1 MFKREEQD
9 MGEKRKPIPKKIRFE
24 VLKRDKF
31 TCQYCGKS
39 APDVVL
45 EVDHIKP
52 VSKGGD
58 NDIMNLVTSCKDC
71 NRGKSNIELSDDS
84 VVKKQQAQLQEIAD
98 RKEQLEMMLEWRE
111 SLNSLEDEYIDAVV
125 KIFEDSTK
133 WGVSEYGRKKIKKWI
148 NDFSLMEVLDA
159 TETAIEYY
167 YTGSEESWNEAFNKI
182 SGICYVKRTQ
192 KDNPQMYYAN
202 YTIKALRN
210 KGCYYDETRIKR
222 YFKENILSADDF
234 EIVKSILKEAR
245 NWTYFRECVEQA
257 IGGEF

>member
-1 MFKREEQD
+1 MAK
-9 MGEKRKPIPKKIRFE
+9 GRKTITKKTRFE

-58 NDIMNLVTSCKDC
+58 NDIMNLITSCKDC
-71 NRGKSNIELSDDS
+71 NRGKSNVELSDDS
-84 VVKKQQAQLQEIAD
+84 VVKKQQAQLQEIAE

-111 SLNSLEDEYIDAVV
+111 SLNSLEDDFIDSVV
-125 KIFEDSTK
+125 NIFETHTK
-133 WGVSEYGRKKIKKWI
+133 WGVSEHGRKKIKKWI

-159 TETAIEYY
+159 TETAIECY
-167 YTGSEESWNEAFNKI
+167 YTGSEDSWNEAFNKI

-202 YTIKALRN
+202 YTIKVLKN
-210 KGCYYDETRIKR
+210 KGCYYDEYRIKR
-222 YFKENILSADDF
+222 YFKENKVSADDF
-234 EIVKSILKEAR
+234 EVIKSILKEAR
-245 NWTYFRECVEQA
+245 NWTYFRENVEEI
-257 IGGEF
+257 IGGAF